1 MMGLMMAMA
10 PRTIFPMNALTLKEI
25 SLFFLQ
31 AARRGDIEEAER
43 TLQEMALHS
52 TSPRAITRND
62 LFAQAI
68 YEAARQGDVLTAG
81 TLRDFWDASDQGYS
95 DLLRRCARNND
106 PSLWRTF
113 THLRLNATQRRE
125 CLGVAALN
133 GHLEVVHVLVES
145 ALSSKVPAD
154 PDFLADAVVGSAAT
168 GQTRVLD
175 FLMTLPEPMWR
186 PFCAAGLIK
195 AASHHH
201 TACVERLWPFV
212 ALEDLVKRMD
222 IMQAWKALDALA
234 PRLSSNDLR
243 TALARAPE
251 NAVAGARARLA
262 SLELAGALPRP
273 AKAGER
279 PRL

>member
-1 MMGLMMAMA
+1 MV
-10 PRTIFPMNALTLKEI
+10 FPMNAPTLKET

-31 AARRGDIEEAER
+31 AARHGNIGEACR
-43 TLQEMALHS
+43 ALQEMSHHS
-52 TSPRAITRND
+52 TWCTTTRND

-68 YEAARQGDVLTAG
+68 YEAAQRGDVFTAG
-81 TLRDFWDASDQGYS
+81 ALRDFWDASQGYS

-186 PFCAAGLIK
+186 PFCDAGLIK
-195 AASHHH
+195 AASRHH

-212 ALEDLVKRMD
+212 ALEDLVRRMNT
-222 IMQAWKALDALA
+222 MQAWKALDAMA
-234 PRLSSNDLR
+234 HRLSSNDLR

-251 NAVAGARARLA
+251 DAAAGARARLA
-262 SLELAGALPRP
+262 SLDLAGALPRP
-273 AKAGER
+273 AKTEDR